1 MDILVDSSFYVA
13 QQRARIDYRRLL
25 APWIHAG
32 RLWTC
37 GVIRVEVLRGIREAR
52 ARQQVSD
59 FLDVL
64 NSIALDDT
72 LCRAAADAAWSL
84 DRKGVVVPVTDI
96 LIAQCARS
104 IDAVLVTL
112 DDHVRHIP
120 GLQWRKSLP

>member
-1 MDILVDSSFYVA
+1 MDTLVDSSFYVA
-13 QQRARIDYRRLL
+13 QQRARIDGRRLR

-37 GVIRVEVLRGIREAR
+37 GVIRVEVLRGIREER
-52 ARQQVSD
+52 TRQQVSD

-64 NSIALDDT
+64 NSIALEDA
-72 LCRAAADAAWSL
+72 LCRAAADAAGSL

-104 IDAVLVTL
+104 IDAVWGTL
-112 DDHVRHIP
+112 DDRFRHIP